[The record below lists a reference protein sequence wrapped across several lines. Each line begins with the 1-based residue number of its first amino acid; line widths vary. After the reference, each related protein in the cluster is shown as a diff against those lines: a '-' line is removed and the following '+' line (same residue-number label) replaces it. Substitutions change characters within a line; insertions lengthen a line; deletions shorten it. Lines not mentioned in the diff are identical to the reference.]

1 MIVAIVT
8 ADFAAATSSTATRLA
23 ERRAHAGRNVLLL
36 KQNCERKQANQYRN
50 EAENI
55 AWSRLEIKAGAR
67 SSLLSADAMVKEL
80 VPGHTDFH
88 DIVLDI
94 PKPFYADAVTAL
106 SCCDLLICHT
116 ELDTW
121 DKERQAK
128 LYKCIRLARSTNKN
142 LPVFIT
148 IDKIACRQSQQF
160 ISDLSRQLCHIKFMY
175 LDQAHDMS
183 LAKIYKAIYL
193 P

>member
-23 ERRAHAGRNVLLL
+23 ERRAHSGRNVLLL

-55 AWSRLEIKAGAR
+55 AWSRLEIKAGAI
-67 SSLLSADAMVKEL
+67 SSLLSTDAMTKEL
-80 VPGHTDFH
+80 VSEHTDFH
-88 DIVLDI
+88 DIVMDI
-94 PKPFYADAVTAL
+94 PKPFYANAATAL

-116 ELDTW
+116 ELGTW
-121 DKERQAK
+121 TKEKQAK
-128 LYKCIRLARSTNKN
+128 LYKCIRLARSKNKH
-142 LPVFIT
+142 LPVLIT
-148 IDKIACRQSQQF
+148 IDKIACMQSQGF
-160 ISDLSRQLCHIKFMY
+160 VSQLCQQLYHIKLIY
-175 LDQAHDMS
+175 LDAADGIPMTQ
-183 LAKIYKAIYL
+183 LYRAIYS

>member
-1 MIVAIVT
+1 MT

-23 ERRAHAGRNVLLL
+23 ERRAHSGRNVLLL

-50 EAENI
+50 KAENI

-67 SSLLSADAMVKEL
+67 SSLLSANAMTKEL

-88 DIVLDI
+88 DIVMDI

-106 SCCDLLICHT
+106 SCSDLLICHT

-121 DKERQAK
+121 DKEKQAK
-128 LYKCIRLARSTNKN
+128 LYKCIRLARSKN
-142 LPVFIT
+142 THLPVLIT
-148 IDKIACRQSQQF
+148 IDKIACMQSQGFVSQ
-160 ISDLSRQLCHIKFMY
+160 LCQHLCHIKFIY
-175 LDQAHDMS
+175 LDVANDMS
-183 LAKIYKAIYL
+183 MKQLYKAIYL